1 MKVASGVTLL
11 VGLLIFASVFVSAQ
25 QNCFKCGSPR
35 ATECQGNLS
44 RLSAELCRV
53 AQVNAGSLA
62 CQRHR
67 RELEKDDNR
76 CSSPMHGTTS
86 DKTKLSKIPIPKRL
100 YRLFDELG
108 GGSYRPGTKWCCECR
123 NTFRE
128 GETIKEKYSVRSA
141 YIPPKKRT
149 RNKVSILLL
158 LPFKRRNSLVKKY
171 YFILFSFFKL
181 GLLFFPL
188 NADFFT
194 RTTT

>member
-11 VGLLIFASVFVSAQ
+11 VGLLIFVSVFVSAQ
-25 QNCFKCGSPR
+25 QNCFKCGSPQ

-76 CSSPMHGTTS
+76 CSSPMHGTAS
-86 DKTKLSKIPIPKRL
+86 HKTKLSKIPIPKRL
-100 YRLFDELG
+100 YRIFDELG

-128 GETIKEKYSVRSA
+128 GETIKEKYSVTSA
-141 YIPPKKRT
+141 YVPPKKRNQ
-149 RNKVSILLL
+149 NKVSILLL
-158 LPFKRRNSLVKKY
+158 LPFKRRHSLVKKY
-171 YFILFSFFKL
+171 YFILFSFSSLAYF
-181 GLLFFPL
+181 FFP
-188 NADFFT
+188 
-194 RTTT
+194 